1 MTRYEQGFLSKCA
14 EYGINGSTLLSL
26 LYKSAQATNNPVV
39 PQQEDDMWGPTFG
52 SEAQNPWAPPVAPVT
67 QQKQPQQP
75 VTLVAQQP
83 QQPVT
88 PVAQPKHSQP
98 SYTKQQ
104 QSSLNM
110 WKAMNYNQKMQWLY
124 DHGVDPYSF
133 SKLKGQDKT
142 NAFLNAT
149 NARRS
154 AGSLPWTPPQGK
166 MRRTGIFQGG
176 KEVMLDSR
184 GKFRAQNGISGSA
197 QSQGN
202 LSKVWIRNRNQTGL

>member
-1 MTRYEQGFLSKCA
+1 MTRYEQGFLRKCA

-26 LYKSAQATNNPVV
+26 LYKSAQATSNPVV
-39 PQQEDDMWGPTFG
+39 PQQEDDMWGPAFG
-52 SEAQNPWAPPVAPVT
+52 SEAQNPWAPPVAPTT
-67 QQKQPQQP
+67 QPKQPQP
-75 VTLVAQQP
+75 
-83 QQPVT
+83 PVT
-88 PVAQPKHSQP
+88 PVTQPKQSQP

-124 DHGVDPYSF
+124 DHGVDPSSF
-133 SKLKGQDKT
+133 SKLQGQKKID
-142 NAFLNAT
+142 AFLNAT
-149 NARRS
+149 HARRS

-202 LSKVWIRNRNQTGL
+202 LSKVWIRNRNQKGL